1 MKRYF
6 LLVIFVLLSVIVKA
20 QDSQAWEKYFYQLAE
35 FEDIESS
42 SLQSVYDILCDLDD
56 NPININTAT
65 REDLMLIPFLNEK
78 DIEDIS
84 AYIYQYGPLKTMG
97 ELSMIE
103 SIGHNKRML
112 LGYFVYIGDPEKES
126 FPSVGKM
133 LGNAHHEIMATGKI
147 PTYSRK
153 GDKEGYLGYKYKHN
167 VRYDMTYGD
176 YFRLGVVGAQDSGEP
191 FFAHKNSAGYDHY
204 SFYLQL
210 KKLGR
215 IKNLVVGR
223 YRVNFGMG
231 LVINN
236 DFTFGKVAMLTSLGK
251 QSYNIRPHSSRSSS
265 NYLQGAAVTVQLSK
279 GLDISGFVSYRK
291 IDATLNKDSSIS
303 TILDNGYHRT
313 ETEMSKKNNTS
324 QWLAGTNIRYKFKN
338 FHVGATAIYTSLNRS
353 LSPKTETLYRRYYAT
368 GDNFYNIS
376 LNYGYRNSR
385 ISFNGETATGDCGAL
400 ATINTLSF
408 RASDRLDLL
417 AVQRFYSYKYYSLF
431 SQSFS
436 EGGYVQNE
444 SGIYLGANWRPL
456 RNLSVMAYTDYAY
469 FAWPK
474 YQISDASHSFDNMLT
489 LAYTPG
495 NWAFTARYRLR
506 IKDRDNEE
514 KTSLIRRVE
523 QRGRVSAAY
532 NADSWSLKTQAD
544 ISKCKYKDDSF
555 GWMISQYAALR
566 LSDKLRFGAVFGYFN
581 TDSYDSRLYIYEQG
595 MMYDFSFP
603 AFYGEGIRYSLL
615 VRGNITPRLMITAK
629 AGTTNYFDRD
639 KISSSYQQIN
649 HSSMTDIEVQL
660 KYKF

>member
-236 DFTFGKVAMLTSLGK
+236 DFTLGKVAMLTSLGK

-265 NYLQGAAVTVQLSK
+265 NYLQGAAATVQLSK

-338 FHVGATAIYTSLNRS
+338 FYVGATAIYTSLDRS

-444 SGIYLGANWRPL
+444 SGIYFGANWRPL

-566 LSDKLRFGAVFGYFN
+566 LSDKLRFGVVFGYFN

>member
-236 DFTFGKVAMLTSLGK
+236 DFTLGKVAMLTSLGK

-566 LSDKLRFGAVFGYFN
+566 LSDKLRFGAVFGYFK

>member
-153 GDKEGYLGYKYKHN
+153 GDKDGYLGYKYKHN

-236 DFTFGKVAMLTSLGK
+236 DFTLGKVAMLTSLGK

-265 NYLQGAAVTVQLSK
+265 NYLQGAAATVQLSK

-338 FHVGATAIYTSLNRS
+338 FYVGATAIYTSLDRS

-444 SGIYLGANWRPL
+444 SGIYFGANWRPL

-566 LSDKLRFGAVFGYFN
+566 LSDKLRFGVVFGYFN

-639 KISSSYQQIN
+639 KISSSYQQIT

>member
-236 DFTFGKVAMLTSLGK
+236 DFTLGKVAMLTSLGK

-265 NYLQGAAVTVQLSK
+265 NYLQGAAATVQLSK

-338 FHVGATAIYTSLNRS
+338 FHVGATAIYTSLDRS

-566 LSDKLRFGAVFGYFN
+566 LSDKLRFGPSSVISIPTATTAGY
-581 TDSYDSRLYIYEQG
+581 
-595 MMYDFSFP
+595 
-603 AFYGEGIRYSLL
+603 
-615 VRGNITPRLMITAK
+615 
-629 AGTTNYFDRD
+629 
-639 KISSSYQQIN
+639 ISTSK
-649 HSSMTDIEVQL
+649 E
-660 KYKF
+660 

>member
-236 DFTFGKVAMLTSLGK
+236 DFTLGKVAMLTSLGK

-265 NYLQGAAVTVQLSK
+265 NYLQGAAATVQLSK

-353 LSPKTETLYRRYYAT
+353 LSPKTETL
-368 GDNFYNIS
+368 
-376 LNYGYRNSR
+376 
-385 ISFNGETATGDCGAL
+385 
-400 ATINTLSF
+400 
-408 RASDRLDLL
+408 
-417 AVQRFYSYKYYSLF
+417 
-431 SQSFS
+431 
-436 EGGYVQNE
+436 
-444 SGIYLGANWRPL
+444 
-456 RNLSVMAYTDYAY
+456 
-469 FAWPK
+469 
-474 YQISDASHSFDNMLT
+474 
-489 LAYTPG
+489 
-495 NWAFTARYRLR
+495 
-506 IKDRDNEE
+506 
-514 KTSLIRRVE
+514 
-523 QRGRVSAAY
+523 
-532 NADSWSLKTQAD
+532 
-544 ISKCKYKDDSF
+544 
-555 GWMISQYAALR
+555 
-566 LSDKLRFGAVFGYFN
+566 
-581 TDSYDSRLYIYEQG
+581 
-595 MMYDFSFP
+595 
-603 AFYGEGIRYSLL
+603 
-615 VRGNITPRLMITAK
+615 
-629 AGTTNYFDRD
+629 
-639 KISSSYQQIN
+639 
-649 HSSMTDIEVQL
+649 
-660 KYKF
+660 